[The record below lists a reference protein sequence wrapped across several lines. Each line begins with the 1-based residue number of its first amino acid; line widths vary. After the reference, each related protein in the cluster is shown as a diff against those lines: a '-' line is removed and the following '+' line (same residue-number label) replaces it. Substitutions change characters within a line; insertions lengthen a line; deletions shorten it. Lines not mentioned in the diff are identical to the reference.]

1 MALKNISLFLDF
13 PSECRFPQ
21 NPSSRRMQFFFKF
34 RTVPECLR
42 RRLAILAPKTPRRYG
57 LPSETPRSSFRSPRP
72 ALVAGQWTAP
82 PAPPCSPCRN
92 AHAPRRSRSGRTIRL
107 TRLLQLDCRSASTFQ
122 RGRSENGG
130 HGLFQHL
137 VDLLAVRALFVGCVA
152 RPELPVDRRG
162 EFGQR
167 RGQPP

>member
-21 NPSSRRMQFFFKF
+21 NPSSRRMQFFSNSGPFLSAF
-34 RTVPECLR
+34 GVTWRFWAEN
-42 RRLAILAPKTPRRYG
+42 AASI
-57 LPSETPRSSFRSPRP
+57 RP
-72 ALVAGQWTAP
+72 AIQHATGIVSDAAIRSCDWPAGRA
-82 PAPPCSPCRN
+82 AGAPCSPCKN
-92 AHAPRRSRSGRTIRL
+92 AHAPRRSRSGRTVRR